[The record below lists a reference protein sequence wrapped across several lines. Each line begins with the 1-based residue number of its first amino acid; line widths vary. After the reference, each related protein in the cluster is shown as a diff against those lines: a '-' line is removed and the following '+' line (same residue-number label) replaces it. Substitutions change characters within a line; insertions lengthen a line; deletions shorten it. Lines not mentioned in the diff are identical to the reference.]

1 MKNKDSEKIFFEGKP
16 YKVPQGGTLGLLA
29 LGALGVRLWREANK
43 GAKIT
48 KKPSSNEKK

>member
-1 MKNKDSEKIFFEGKP
+1 MKDKDSTKIFFEGKP
-16 YKVPQGGTLGLLA
+16 YEVAPGGSLGLLA

-43 GAKIT
+43 GVKIT